1 MTFHDLNLKKP
12 IRNALDELGYE
23 TPTSIQAKSFNV
35 MMSGQDVIGI
45 AQTGTGKTLAY
56 LLPCLCQW
64 QFSKEPFPQIVI
76 IVPTRELVVQ
86 VVREA
91 EKLTQYMNVVIG
103 GVYGG
108 ANINTQGEMVNAGLD
123 VLVGTPGRLLD
134 LALKGTLKL
143 KAVKR
148 FIVDEVDETLSLGF
162 RPQLTRIFE
171 YLPKKRQNLLFS
183 ATLSEEVEAFI
194 EEHFNHP
201 VKVEAAPVGTPLNNI
216 AQSAFPVPNFHTK
229 VNLLKHLL
237 KEDTSMNKVLCF
249 VASKTLADLLF
260 TEMETLLGPNV
271 GVIHSNKT
279 QNARFNSVNHFQT
292 GAYRMLIATD
302 LISRGLDIEAVSHVI
317 NFDIPD
323 VTENYIHRIG
333 RTGRADKEGIA
344 ISFITESDEKKVNEI
359 QAFMKR
365 NIPMVAF
372 PAEVAVSDV
381 LLPMEMPRIDM
392 PNVPV
397 KNPKKEDAGPAFH
410 EKKAKNKKTNVRV
423 AHKDVMMA
431 KYGKRK
437 TRGQKERGKK
447 KS

>member
-12 IRNALDELGYE
+12 IWNALDELGYE
-23 TPTSIQAKSFNV
+23 TPTSIQAKSFSV
-35 MMSGQDVIGI
+35 MLSGQDVIGI

-56 LLPCLCQW
+56 LLPSLCLW
-64 QFSKEPFPQIVI
+64 QFSKDPFPQIVI

-91 EKLTQYMNVVIG
+91 EALTQYMNVVIG

-108 ANINTQGEMVNAGLD
+108 ANINTQGAMVNAGLD
-123 VLVGTPGRLLD
+123 ILVGTPGRLLD

-201 VKVEAAPVGTPLNNI
+201 VKVEAAPAGTPLEKI
-216 AQSAFPVPNFHTK
+216 AQSAYPVANFHTK
-229 VNLLKHLL
+229 VNLLKELL
-237 KEDTSMNKVLCF
+237 KSKDMNKVLCF
-249 VASKTLADLLF
+249 TGSKTLADLLF
-260 TEMETLLGPNV
+260 AEMEPLLGVEV
-271 GVIHSNKT
+271 GVIHSNKA
-279 QNARFNSVNHFQT
+279 QNARFNAVNHFQS

-302 LISRGLDIEAVSHVI
+302 LISRGLDIEDVSHVI

-333 RTGRADKEGIA
+333 RTGRADKDGTA
-344 ISFITESDEKKVNEI
+344 ISFITESDAKKVADI
-359 QAFMKR
+359 QEFMKMD
-365 NIPMVAF
+365 IPMLPF
-372 PAEVAVSDV
+372 PAKVEISDV
-381 LLPMEMPRIDM
+381 LLPMEMPRIEM
-392 PNVPV
+392 PNVEI
-397 KNPKKEDAGPAFH
+397 KNPKKEDVGPAFH

-423 AHKDVMMA
+423 DHKDVMMK
-431 KYGKRK
+431 KYGKRQ
-437 TRGQKERGKK
+437 TRGQKARGKK